1 MFAGNDCPELY
12 FLSGL
17 KNVAHDDS
25 GETPEAI
32 LKAIRSDDLNLVVVN
47 DAPFFPGAAM
57 RPDVK
62 AEIASRYPNTTRFGI
77 FQVFWKQ

>member
-1 MFAGNDCPELY
+1 MYAGNDCPELY

-17 KNVAHDDS
+17 KNVTRDDT
-25 GETPEAI
+25 GAPPEEI
-32 LKAIRSDDLNLVVVN
+32 LKAIQSDDLHLVVIN

-62 AEIASRYPNTTRFGI
+62 AEAMKRLPHNTRFGI
-77 FQVFWKQ
+77 FQVFWKD